1 MKTKTSFLRYR
12 ALSLLMGG
20 LLLASCEKD
29 PAKPEPIPDD
39 APIPDD
45 VKQSPMSPGT
55 HGEGELTEEG
65 QRVRYELATKAGYF
79 YRFSCQGDTL
89 LGCEVR
95 RLDPGTLE
103 PLPPAATS
111 DRTYVSWRAEV
122 DETAIV
128 DVGASLPSQVQV
140 GRYTF
145 DFSETEDTEP
155 NTVQDAIF
163 KEVPSRFTG
172 VLNDVD
178 DVDVFRFSIP
188 KGHILAVVCYFIP
201 GGSGMGPR
209 TQMVRADGTVL
220 NTHSYLHRRGERALS
235 AENDT
240 GEDLFLRVFTWADGR
255 YMGGYSCQA
264 ADDGVDE
271 HPDAPPEATVVTVP
285 STTDVNFWPEGDVD
299 VLAVDLV
306 EGHTYRVT
314 SNGFSFYPSTTVLD
328 AQGTV
333 LGKDLEDPDTLRLV
347 AEFTA
352 PSTARYFLSLRR
364 LQGFGVYVTY
374 YDTEFTYSISDV
386 TP

>member
-1 MKTKTSFLRYR
+1 MNAKNSFRRYR
-12 ALSLLMGG
+12 ALSLLLGG
-20 LLLASCEKD
+20 LLLTSCEKD
-29 PAKPEPIPDD
+29 PAKPDPVPD
-39 APIPDD
+39 AGSG
-45 VKQSPMSPGT
+45 VMNPGT

-65 QRVRYELATKAGYF
+65 QRVRYELATKAGHF
-79 YRFSCQGDTL
+79 YRFSCQADTL
-89 LGCEVR
+89 SGCVVR
-95 RLDPGTLE
+95 RLDPETLE
-103 PLPPAATS
+103 PLPISGNYEFSYAT
-111 DRTYVSWRAEV
+111 WRAAV

-128 DVGASLPSQVQV
+128 DVGASRPSQAQV

-145 DFSETEDTEP
+145 DFSETEDAEP
-155 NTVQDAIF
+155 NTAQDAIS
-163 KEVPSRFTG
+163 KEVPSDFTG
-172 VLNDVD
+172 VLNAPD

-188 KGHILAVVCYFIP
+188 KGRILGVVCGVRVGGP
-201 GGSGMGPR
+201 GPQSAI
-209 TQMVRADGTVL
+209 VRADGTVL
-220 NTHSYLHRRGERALS
+220 NTFVYSGSRYGEKALS

-240 GEDLFLRVFTWADGR
+240 GEDLFLRVFSWV
-255 YMGGYSCQA
+255 GGVGDYHCKTT
-264 ADDGVDE
+264 DDGVDD
-271 HPDAPPEATVVTVP
+271 HPDALPEATVVTVP
-285 STTDVNFWPEGDVD
+285 STTDVTFWPVGDVD

-306 EGHTYRVT
+306 EGHTYRVN

-333 LGKDLEDPDTLRLV
+333 LAKDIEDPDSLSLI

>member
-1 MKTKTSFLRYR
+1 M
-12 ALSLLMGG
+12 MN
-20 LLLASCEKD
+20 
-29 PAKPEPIPDD
+29 
-39 APIPDD
+39 
-45 VKQSPMSPGT
+45 PGA
-55 HGEGELTEEG
+55 HGAGELTEAG
-65 QRVRYELATKAGYF
+65 QQVRYELATKAGHY

-89 LGCEVR
+89 TECQVR

-111 DRTYVSWRAEV
+111 DRTYVTWRAEV

-145 DFSETEDTEP
+145 DFSETEDAEP
-155 NTVQDAIF
+155 NTVEDAIS
-163 KEVPSRFTG
+163 KAVPSEFTG
-172 VLNDVD
+172 VLNAAD

-188 KGHILAVVCYFIP
+188 KGHILAVRCYP
-201 GGSGMGPR
+201 MSGVSGPD
-209 TQMVRADGTVL
+209 TEIVRADGTVL
-220 NTHSYLHRRGERALS
+220 NKRRYLYRRGEAAVS

-240 GEDLFLRVFTWADGR
+240 GEDLFLRVSSQV
-255 YMGGYSCQA
+255 GGVDVGDYGCKA
-264 ADDGVDE
+264 TDDGLDD
-271 HPDAPPEATVVTVP
+271 HPDALPEATVVAVP
-285 STTDVNFWPEGDVD
+285 STTPVKFWPEGDVD

-306 EGHTYRVT
+306 GGHTYQVN

-333 LGKDLEDPDTLRLV
+333 LAKDIEDPDSLSLV

-374 YDTEFTYSISDV
+374 YDTEFTYSISDI